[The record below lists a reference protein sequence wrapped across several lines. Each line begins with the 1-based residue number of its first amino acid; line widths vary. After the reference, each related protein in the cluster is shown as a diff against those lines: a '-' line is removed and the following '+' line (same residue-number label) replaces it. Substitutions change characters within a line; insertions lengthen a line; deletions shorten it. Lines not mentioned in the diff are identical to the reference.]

1 MCEMNKGEKWY
12 AYCIRMLKE
21 QPTSFV
27 TFVAMAAVIYL
38 YFDNQKMVEHQF
50 EIQRQYL
57 SEQTNAYIQSAES
70 IKEMSV
76 KIEELKNLVRDN
88 RYYIQHME
96 KPPVLYGVT
105 PSEGDK
111 KK

>member
-1 MCEMNKGEKWY
+1 MNKGEKWY

-50 EIQRQYL
+50 EVQRQYL

-88 RYYIQHME
+88 RYYIQHMDR
-96 KPPVLYGVT
+96 PPALYGTTTV
-105 PSEGDK
+105 EGGK
-111 KK
+111 Q